1 MNKRKIAAIMAA
13 AVILN
18 FSAPSIQVL
27 ADEIS
32 SNLTLTEGVQS
43 TKANVS
49 KFELLNSSNITA
61 YDEAFKMDNSNIESI
76 TPNGGNYNSASA
88 ANNAIDG
95 DFNTHWETGKQNTS
109 EFTNEVV
116 FKFKELIDLNRIVYA
131 ARQSSAKGKGFAK
144 EIEIYGSITDEED
157 DFRLISS
164 GEYTGST
171 GDVVEIKF
179 NKTTFKRIK
188 FVFKEADQNWASAS
202 EFMFYKEDK
211 LSDKMK
217 TLFTDDTMSK
227 VNEEFNTIEKIS
239 ALEEEAK
246 KHPLYSIFKEDIE
259 NAKILLEQNKIEPST
274 VKVSRLE
281 AYHNGKDAEYSEIY
295 RMPNSNIVNVS
306 ANGGVYP
313 TTKLEYMLDD
323 NPDTHW
329 ETRTN
334 NTEDFTNEVIFTLD
348 KPEVLNRIAFLARD
362 NRKGFPE
369 KFEIYA
375 SETTKGDT
383 FQLVATGS
391 AQSTN
396 DFLEFKFQP
405 TKFKRIKFK
414 FVKAYIDRPFVA
426 EFRFYKEDRVSD
438 KMANLFTD
446 ATMSKV
452 SEEFNTVEKLEAL
465 ENEVKDHPL
474 YEEFKE
480 DIENAKILLQENKIE
495 ATTAITTR
503 FEDYSNNEYSNLFKM
518 NNSNIKGIKNNGRHY
533 ASQVIANAIDDNLD
547 TYWETNTYNTNDFTN
562 EVEIEFKETVE
573 LNRIVYGA
581 RKSDNKGFAK
591 EFEIYAS
598 TTSAGETYQLVA
610 TGKHDKVS
618 GLVEAKFNPTKF
630 RRVKFKFKDSDQNWA
645 TLSEIAFYKQDK
657 VADKVERL
665 FTNELK
671 NELSAEFNTKEKL
684 QALEEE
690 TKTHPLYDRFKEN
703 LENANELLNQQKIEP
718 TKAITKKFDHYS
730 NEEYSSLFKMDN
742 SNIKGIKNN
751 GRHYASQV
759 ITNAIDDNLD
769 TYWETN
775 TYNTNDFT
783 NEVEVEFKEAVE
795 LNRIVYGARKSDNKG
810 FAKEFEI
817 YASTTSVGETYQLV
831 AVGKHDKVSGLVEA
845 KFNPTK
851 FKRVKFKFKNSDQNW
866 ATLSEITFYKQ
877 DIVSDKVESLFTN
890 GLMNELSEEFNTI
903 EKLQALENEA
913 KGHPLEDSFKESFEI
928 ANKILKGKLETVK
941 VITAEQHGDMVA
953 HAKNNLKFGFGNNN
967 QPTGISAKPGD
978 EITVYVDADPSEPMP
993 KLAFSQQEGSFANW
1007 MRTVNLNVGKNVITV
1022 PEIAV
1027 DSWYNHDVTR
1037 GGSIYIVNP
1046 YTPEEQSKA
1055 PVIRFESGDKY
1066 PFLTEDTNV
1075 NEFKEFLIEYK
1086 KAIDEDIAKNPD
1098 VLDREVLDV
1107 FEFVSDHLVWTGTAT
1122 GAYKAYIEQG
1132 ANPLDTVNRYNNH
1145 MKELFKYYGLDGR
1158 NEQNDPKYIRENV
1171 RLAQPYG
1178 YMYAYT
1184 NHIGV
1189 QRDVMTGLLVGEP
1202 GWGLDHEIGHRMDV
1216 NARLYG
1222 EVTNN
1227 MLPMYM
1233 SVYYNK
1239 VDNRIPYENE
1249 VYKNVISENSN
1260 KYSEGG
1266 LAENLAVYWQLE
1278 MYKPGYWGELNSL
1291 YRERNVN
1298 LGNENPD
1305 NVKMQYLVKFSSEVV
1320 GEDLSEYFARH
1331 GFEVNEETREET
1343 SKYQKPD
1350 KKIWY
1355 LNNSKANYKGNGFTQ
1370 DTNLD
1375 VSLAQVEN
1383 GVKLTFNIDDN
1394 VKSDLLGYEILKD
1407 GELIGFTSS
1416 NSFVDI
1422 NADKTKNSKYE
1433 VIPYDLNLGTGDVI
1447 EIYSFTPSMSIK
1459 NDKITLGLGEEFNP
1473 MDYIK
1478 VLDHEGNDI
1487 ISNVEV
1493 TNNVDTSKKGVY
1505 QVKYKIN
1512 DEGIEVE
1519 KFVEVE
1525 VVSLYDYASDLR
1537 EVSSKVG
1544 SGSLTKDKSIRGG
1557 IITFLR
1563 NGSEFTYSKGI
1574 GAHANSEVVY
1584 NIENKGYEYFE
1595 SYIGVDQWAKNTAAS
1610 VTFEVWVDGEK
1621 KFDSKVFKHD
1631 TDSGYVRVNVSGA
1644 KEVKLIT
1651 TDAKISG
1658 NSYDHSIWADA
1669 KFITNNSKPVINTED
1684 KIYKLD
1690 EEVDFKAGITATDV
1704 EDGDLTSNIEII
1716 SNSYEK
1722 DKFGRFEVIY
1732 KVTDSDNNTTEKK
1745 SYITVYEDY
1754 KVVKSKYGQF
1764 DNLDKYNEEFKIP
1777 VSSVTNNGGKYF
1789 SSVIENAIDNNINSH
1804 WETNK
1809 PNSDTFQNEVV
1820 FDLGE
1825 SKEIN
1830 RIAYAARRDAG
1841 GKGFA
1846 RKFEIYVSN
1855 DAEGNDFVLAGKG
1868 EYSGSNTDI
1877 VEFKISKTTARR
1889 VKFKFIEAYNGMAS
1903 LGEIS
1908 FYKADELADKIDNL
1922 FTDNT
1927 KTEVTESYNTLD
1939 KVQALREEVKNHPA
1953 ANLFEEGL
1961 VKAEEIIRAKFPT
1974 IDVENITYIK
1984 LNSEFDLTSDVTA
1997 NDQED
2002 GNITNKVTIDKGDF
2016 NVSRPGKYTLTY
2028 SITDNDGNVT
2038 TKDRE
2043 VVVYSESNY
2052 LSDLDWESAVSGWKN
2067 VNKDSAVNLSEKIKL
2082 KVNGQIKEF
2091 DKGIGAATNAE
2102 IVYKLDGNYTN
2113 FSTYLGTDKN
2123 YDDNRTT
2130 IIFKIFADGEEVYS
2144 SDVIR
2149 KDSEAEFVNLDVTG
2163 VKELKLVA
2171 DDADK
2176 NGLGDFASW
2185 ADTKVYTT
2193 NAKPKLTIPKSL
2205 STKLGEEIDLN
2216 EEYSAIDAE
2225 DGDIT
2230 DKVQVSGKVNFNKTG
2245 KYPIT
2250 YKVTDTDGN
2259 EVVKTRTIAVI
2270 DMNDYS
2276 YLTDYDWKA
2285 AQYNY
2290 TVPKKDISI
2299 SGNALRLTDE
2309 NGKEVSFE
2317 RGVGAHSTSTI
2328 TYDLTDKDYGY
2339 FSSYVGVDRQM
2350 HNTVGS
2356 VSFEVYVDGA
2366 KKFDSGLMT
2375 SKEPMKY
2382 LEVDINGAKELKLV
2396 VTDGGN
2402 GNGSD
2407 HATWGDAKLH
2417 FANDVQGNYE
2427 ELESLVN
2434 EVKDYEQDIYS
2445 EESFK
2450 VLQEA
2455 LKKAEEMLA
2464 DKISTQDE
2472 INLMVDE
2479 LKLAI
2484 SNLEEKIDLNEIITI
2499 KDKSLKDSIKKELNL
2514 LSDNITI
2521 GDMYKLTKL
2530 SVSNAWISS
2539 LEGLQY
2545 AKNLEQLDIS
2555 YNEIKDLSPL
2565 KNLKKLTDLNGNPQI
2580 ITEGM
2585 LYAKD
2590 NTVTLDYKVL
2600 NRNGERLKPR
2610 EIIIRSNENFEVVN
2624 LTLEELIDENGV
2636 ISFDVSTFDRAV
2648 YSMYLVYEDKEDNF
2662 LSQSLYMF
2670 DVE

>member
-1 MNKRKIAAIMAA
+1 MNKRKIAAIMAT

-43 TKANVS
+43 TKATIS
-49 KFELLNSSNITA
+49 KFELLNSSNIAA
-61 YDEAFKMDNSNIESI
+61 YDEVFKMDNSNIDTI
-76 TPNGGNYNSASA
+76 ATNGGNYNSASA
-88 ANNAIDG
+88 VEKAIDG
-95 DFNTHWETGKQNTS
+95 DFSTHWETGKQNS
-109 EFTNEVV
+109 SDFTNEVV
-116 FKFKELIDLNRIVYA
+116 FKFKELTDLNRIVYA

-157 DFRLISS
+157 DFRLISG

-171 GDVVEIKF
+171 GDVVEIRF

-188 FVFKEADQNWASAS
+188 FVFKEANQNWASAS
-202 EFMFYKEDK
+202 EFIFYKEDK

-259 NAKILLEQNKIEPST
+259 NAKILLEENKIEPST

-281 AYHNGKDAEYSEIY
+281 AYHNGKDSEYSKFY

-334 NTEDFTNEVIFTLD
+334 NTENFTNEVIFTLD

-426 EFRFYKEDRVSD
+426 EFRFYKEDKVSD
-438 KMANLFTD
+438 KIANLFTD

-452 SEEFNTVEKLEAL
+452 SEEFNTIEKLDAL
-465 ENEVKDHPL
+465 ENEAKDHPL

-480 DIENAKILLQENKIE
+480 YIENAEILLQENRIE
-495 ATTAITTR
+495 ATTAITKR
-503 FEDYSNNEYSNLFKM
+503 FEEYSNGEYSSFFKM
-518 NNSNIKGIKNNGRHY
+518 DNSNIKGIKNNGRHY

-547 TYWETNTYNTNDFTN
+547 TYWETNTYNTNEFTN
-562 EVEIEFKETVE
+562 EVEVEFKEVIE

-630 RRVKFKFKDSDQNWA
+630 KRVKFKFKNSDQNWA

-657 VADKVERL
+657 VADKVE
-665 FTNELK
+665 
-671 NELSAEFNTKEKL
+671 
-684 QALEEE
+684 
-690 TKTHPLYDRFKEN
+690 
-703 LENANELLNQQKIEP
+703 
-718 TKAITKKFDHYS
+718 
-730 NEEYSSLFKMDN
+730 
-742 SNIKGIKNN
+742 
-751 GRHYASQV
+751 
-759 ITNAIDDNLD
+759 
-769 TYWETN
+769 
-775 TYNTNDFT
+775 
-783 NEVEVEFKEAVE
+783 
-795 LNRIVYGARKSDNKG
+795 
-810 FAKEFEI
+810 
-817 YASTTSVGETYQLV
+817 
-831 AVGKHDKVSGLVEA
+831 
-845 KFNPTK
+845 
-851 FKRVKFKFKNSDQNW
+851 
-866 ATLSEITFYKQ
+866 
-877 DIVSDKVESLFTN
+877 SLFTN
-890 GLMNELSEEFNTI
+890 GLMNKLSEDFNTE
-903 EKLQALENEA
+903 EKLQALKDETN
-913 KGHPLEDSFKESFEI
+913 GHPLESTFRDSFEI
-928 ANKILKGKLETVK
+928 ANKILNGKLETVK

-953 HAKNNLKFGFGNNN
+953 HANKNLKFGFGNNN

-978 EITVYVDADPSEPMP
+978 EITVYVDADPSQPMP

-1007 MRTVNLNVGKNVITV
+1007 MRTVNLNAGKNVITV
-1022 PEIAV
+1022 PDIAI

-1037 GGSIYIVNP
+1037 GGSIYIINP

-1055 PVIRFESGDKY
+1055 PVIRFESGNKY
-1066 PFLTEDTNV
+1066 PFLTENTNV
-1075 NEFKEFLIEYK
+1075 DEFKDFLIEYK
-1086 KAIDEDIAKNPD
+1086 KAIDEDIAKNSN

-1107 FEFVSDHLVWTGTAT
+1107 FEFVSDHIVWTGTAT
-1122 GAYKAYIEQG
+1122 GAYEAYIEQG

-1145 MKELFKYYGLDGR
+1145 MKELFRYYGLDGR
-1158 NEQNDPKYIRENV
+1158 NEQNDPKFIRENV
-1171 RLAQPYG
+1171 RLAQPFG

-1189 QRDVMTGLLVGEP
+1189 QGDVMTGLLVGDP
-1202 GWGLDHEIGHRMDV
+1202 GWGLNHEIGHRMDV
-1216 NARLYG
+1216 SARLYG

-1233 SVYYNK
+1233 SAYYNNI
-1239 VDNRIPYENE
+1239 DNRIPYENE

-1260 KYSEGG
+1260 RYSEGE
-1266 LAENLAVYWQLE
+1266 LAENLAVFWQLE
-1278 MYKPGYWGELNSL
+1278 MYKPGYWGELNSI

-1305 NVKMQYLVKFSSEVV
+1305 NAKMQYLVKFSSEVV

-1331 GFEVNEETREET
+1331 GFEVNDETREET
-1343 SKYQKPD
+1343 SQYPRPD

-1355 LNNSKANYKGNGFTQ
+1355 LNNSKINYKGNGFTQ
-1370 DTNLD
+1370 ETDLD
-1375 VSLAQVEN
+1375 VTLSRVEN
-1383 GVKLTFNIDDN
+1383 GIKLGFSVNNN
-1394 VKSDLLGYEILKD
+1394 VKSDLLGYEIFRD
-1407 GELIGFTSS
+1407 GELIGFTSTS
-1416 NSFVDI
+1416 SFVDT
-1422 NADKTKNSKYE
+1422 NADMTKNSRYE
-1433 VIPYDLNLGTGDVI
+1433 VIPYDINLGTGDAVS
-1447 EIYSFTPSMSIK
+1447 IYSFAPSISIQQG
-1459 NDKITLGLGEEFNP
+1459 KITLELREEFDP
-1473 MDYIK
+1473 MAYIK
-1478 VLDHEGNDI
+1478 GLSYEGNDI
-1487 ISNVEV
+1487 TSRVEV
-1493 TNNVDTSKKGVY
+1493 THNVDISKRGIY
-1505 QVKYKIN
+1505 QLKYKLE
-1512 DEGIEVE
+1512 DEGIVSE
-1519 KFVEVE
+1519 KLVEVE
-1525 VVSLYDYASDLR
+1525 VVSDYEYLSDEEWVSVETQWGTPRRNLNIKGRVNGDVKDFEKGFGIHANGTITYDLSGKEYDNF
-1537 EVSSKVG
+1537 EVLLGV
-1544 SGSLTKDKSIRGG
+1544 DGG
-1557 IITFLR
+1557 ISAQNHSSLKFEI
-1563 NGSEFTYSKGI
+1563 I
-1574 GAHANSEVVY
+1574 GDGNVLANTEVLKHADNMVY
-1584 NIENKGYEYFE
+1584 
-1595 SYIGVDQWAKNTAAS
+1595 
-1610 VTFEVWVDGEK
+1610 
-1621 KFDSKVFKHD
+1621 
-1631 TDSGYVRVNVSGA
+1631 VNVPVNGVEQLVI
-1644 KEVKLIT
+1644 KV
-1651 TDAKISG
+1651 
-1658 NSYDHSIWADA
+1658 ADA
-1669 KFITNNSKPVINTED
+1669 GNGNTSDHGVIANPKLTTNNAKPVIKVED
-1684 KIYKLD
+1684 KIYKLGED
-1690 EEVDFKAGITATDV
+1690 VDFMSGIEAIDA
-1704 EDGDLTSNIEII
+1704 EDYDLTSSVKIV
-1716 SNSYEK
+1716 SNNYEEGK
-1722 DKFGRFEVIY
+1722 IGRFEVVY
-1732 KVTDSDNNTTEKK
+1732 RVTDSDNNTVDKK
-1745 SYITVYEDY
+1745 AYVTIYEDFI
-1754 KVVKSKYGQF
+1754 VNKSKFGQF
-1764 DNLDKYNEEFKIP
+1764 DRLNEYNEEFKIP
-1777 VSSVTNNGGKYF
+1777 VASVTNNGGNYPHSF
-1789 SSVIENAIDNNINSH
+1789 IDYAIDGNPNTH
-1804 WETNK
+1804 WETYRQ
-1809 PNSDTFQNEVV
+1809 NSDTFKNEVI

-1825 SKEIN
+1825 SKEIS
-1830 RIAYAARRDAG
+1830 RVSYKARNG

-1846 RKFEIYVSN
+1846 RKFEIYISN
-1855 DAEGNDFVLAGKG
+1855 EAEGNDFILAGKG
-1868 EYSGSNTDI
+1868 EYTGNVNDVI
-1877 VEFKISKTTARR
+1877 DFKINKTTARR
-1889 VKFKFIEAYNGMAS
+1889 VMFKFIEANQNWAS
-1903 LGEIS
+1903 IGEVA
-1908 FYKADELADKIDNL
+1908 FYKEDTLADKVNSL
-1922 FTDNT
+1922 FTDNS

-1939 KVQALREEVKNHPA
+1939 NVQALREEVKEHPA
-1953 ANLFEEGL
+1953 ANLFEEDL

-1974 IDVENITYIK
+1974 IDVEDITYIK
-1984 LNSEFDLTSDVTA
+1984 LNSEFDLSSGVTA

-2002 GNITNKVTIDKGDF
+2002 GNITNKVTIYKRDF

-2028 SITDNDGNVT
+2028 SVTDNDGNII
-2038 TKDRE
+2038 TKDRK

-2052 LSDLDWESAVSGWKN
+2052 LSDLDWASAVSGWKK

-2082 KVNGQIKEF
+2082 NVNGEIKEF

-2102 IVYKLDGNYTN
+2102 IVYELDGNYTN

-2185 ADTKVYTT
+2185 ADPKVYTT
-2193 NAKPKLTIPKSL
+2193 NAKPELTIPKSL
-2205 STKLGEEIDLN
+2205 STKLGDEINLN
-2216 EEYSAIDAE
+2216 EAYSAIDTE

-2230 DKVQVSGKVNFNKTG
+2230 DKVEVSGKVNFNKTG

-2250 YKVTDTDGN
+2250 YKVTDSDGN
-2259 EVVKTRTIAVI
+2259 KVVKTRTIAVV

-2276 YLTDYDWKA
+2276 YLTDYDWNA

-2299 SGNALRLTDE
+2299 SGNTLRLTDE
-2309 NGKEVSFE
+2309 NGEEVSFE

-2328 TYDLTDKDYGY
+2328 TYDLTDKDYVY
-2339 FSSYVGVDRQM
+2339 FSSYVGVDRGM
-2350 HNTVGS
+2350 YNTVGS
-2356 VSFEVYVDGA
+2356 VSFEVYIDGE

-2407 HATWGDAKLH
+2407 HGTWGDSKLH
-2417 FANDVQGNYE
+2417 FAKDAQGNYE

-2434 EVKDYEQDIYS
+2434 EVKNYEQDIYS

-2464 DKISTQDE
+2464 DKISIQDE
-2472 INLMVDE
+2472 IKLMVDE
-2479 LKLAI
+2479 LKISI
-2484 SNLEEKIDLNEIITI
+2484 SNLEERVDLNEIITI
-2499 KDKSLKDSIKKELNL
+2499 KDKSLKDSIKRELKL
-2514 LSDNITI
+2514 SSDNITI
-2521 GDMYKLTKL
+2521 GDMYKLTRL
-2530 SVSNAWISS
+2530 SVVGSWISS

-2545 AKNLEQLDIS
+2545 AKNLEELDIS

-2565 KNLKKLTDLNGNPQI
+2565 KNLKKLTNLNGNPQI

-2590 NTVTLDYKVL
+2590 NTITLDYRVL

-2610 EIIIRSNENFEVVN
+2610 EIIIRSNKTFEVVD
-2624 LTLEELIDENGV
+2624 LTLEELVDENGV
-2636 ISFDVSTFDRAV
+2636 IFFDVSNLDKAV
-2648 YSMYLVYEDKEDNF
+2648 YSMYIVYEDKVDNF

-2670 DVE
+2670 DVK